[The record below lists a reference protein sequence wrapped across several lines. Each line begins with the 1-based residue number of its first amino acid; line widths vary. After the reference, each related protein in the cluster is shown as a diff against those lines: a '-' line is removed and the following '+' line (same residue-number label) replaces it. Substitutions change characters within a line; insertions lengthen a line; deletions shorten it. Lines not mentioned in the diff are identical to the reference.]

1 MQPEDFEKTKRSSGP
16 LRLIAFSAAG
26 FILLGALAVAA
37 GNCAVQTGGTPAAAS
52 PLQISEYMSSN
63 NAVPD
68 SAGTFSDWVEVTN
81 AGDTALSLKGYALES
96 AKKTGMLP
104 DRQLQPG
111 ECAVIY
117 CDGLGREEG
126 RAAFRLKAAGGEE
139 PVSYTHLTLPTTERV

>member
-63 NAVPD
+63 NAH
-68 SAGTFSDWVEVTN
+68 SSQRSSLIIMKQRRMNMSKLTYMRC
-81 AGDTALSLKGYALES
+81 GDYDIPNLKLSE
-96 AKKTGMLP
+96 
-104 DRQLQPG
+104 QPETSVG
-111 ECAVIY
+111 KY
-117 CDGLGREEG
+117 GRM
-126 RAAFRLKAAGGEE
+126 RRSCL
-139 PVSYTHLTLPTTERV
+139 